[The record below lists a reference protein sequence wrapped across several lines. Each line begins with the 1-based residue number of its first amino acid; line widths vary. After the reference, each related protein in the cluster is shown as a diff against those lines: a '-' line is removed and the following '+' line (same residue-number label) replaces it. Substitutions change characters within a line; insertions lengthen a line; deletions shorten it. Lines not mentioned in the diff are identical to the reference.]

1 MQHNMYEIP
10 ECIETSSACE
20 KNKIQDQMRNVPY
33 IHRSSMYRD
42 VEYKYSKLCYYI
54 HIMLLLWKILYH
66 ISLYTE
72 IYWLKYCDSKQIIV
86 VYSINP

>member
-20 KNKIQDQMRNVPY
+20 KKKIQDQMRNVPY

-54 HIMLLLWKILYH
+54 HIMLLRYYYGKYYIIFHCILKC
-66 ISLYTE
+66 T
-72 IYWLKYCDSKQIIV
+72 D
-86 VYSINP
+86 